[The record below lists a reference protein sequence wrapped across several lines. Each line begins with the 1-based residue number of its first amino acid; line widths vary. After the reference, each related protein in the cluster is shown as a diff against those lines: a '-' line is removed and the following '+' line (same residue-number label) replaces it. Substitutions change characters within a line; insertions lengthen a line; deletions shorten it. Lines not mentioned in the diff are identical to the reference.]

1 MTLCR
6 SPALRVDAYW
16 LTSRPLKWHSL
27 IQRRVHSRRLRGPRT
42 TRATLPRVPDHFS
55 RPKQRPRPQAR
66 RCGSAQCQNH
76 FCVKALP
83 ARLVGTVK
91 QDMRASEMAG
101 GMLGTVVCVYEDG
114 ADARACRSDKL
125 ASRFTDSEW
134 SLSTS
139 ADLLPWRPGMTKRVL
154 GAAPGAAA
162 YRNRPPAVPGHQG
175 DRPGTPGAASTA
187 SDGFNP
193 LPVPNF
199 RREAP
204 EALA

>member
-1 MTLCR
+1 MYDRTFSWYSMTLCR

-42 TRATLPRVPDHFS
+42 TRATLPRVPDHFY

-101 GMLGTVVCVYEDG
+101 GMLGTVVCVCEDG
-114 ADARACRSDKL
+114 ADARAARSDKL
-125 ASRFTDSEW
+125 ASRFTDSEC
-134 SLSTS
+134 
-139 ADLLPWRPGMTKRVL
+139 PFE
-154 GAAPGAAA
+154 
-162 YRNRPPAVPGHQG
+162 H
-175 DRPGTPGAASTA
+175 
-187 SDGFNP
+187 
-193 LPVPNF
+193 F
-199 RREAP
+199 RRLAALEARNDKKSARRRTGRRCLP
-204 EALA
+204 